1 MEEKKSRPQDKWD
14 AKAGMVPKTYKVKK
28 DAAEAFAALCKSQG
42 VAVGIKLSELM
53 QTYVNQNQEEG

>member
-28 DAAEAFAALCKSQG
+28 EAAETFAAKCKGQG
-42 VAVGIKLSELM
+42 VSIGIKLSELM
-53 QTYVNQNQEEG
+53 SLYTEDNR

>member
-28 DAAEAFAALCKSQG
+28 EAAEAFSIAFEKEDFETFYTNA
-42 VAVGIKLSELM
+42 
-53 QTYVNQNQEEG
+53 

>member
-1 MEEKKSRPQDKWD
+1 MEEKKIRPQDKWD

-28 DAAEAFAALCKSQG
+28 EAAEAFAETCKAQG

-53 QTYVNQNQEEG
+53 MAYAEQHRQ